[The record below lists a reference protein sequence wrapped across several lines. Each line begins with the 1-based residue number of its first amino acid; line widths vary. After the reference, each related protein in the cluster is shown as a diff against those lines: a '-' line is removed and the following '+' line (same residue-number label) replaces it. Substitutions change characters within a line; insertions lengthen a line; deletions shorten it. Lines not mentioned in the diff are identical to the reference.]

1 MKWEEEECRPPGH
14 PPGRTDPPCHLI
26 KLPAGSSSRHL
37 SADYSP
43 PSSIFLHFVAAFF
56 FSFSPRSAFLFFRLV
71 FHFLLLA
78 FRRHLAAFLWT
89 NFHFIVFFCSF
100 YLIQSN
106 LNKLRTKIDRAEKFM
121 KNHKK
126 SVQLRPPAGVTC
138 PTPPA
143 LNPVGPIG
151 TRRDQWIGH
160 AARERDLVKRNQVF
174 IVEIMKEEINAI
186 LKTRN
191 NPVNFLKWS
200 S

>member
-126 SVQLRPPAGVTC
+126 KC
-138 PTPPA
+138 PTPPPSGCHLSHA
-143 LNPVGPIG
+143 PGFEPGRTNRDTAWPMDW
-151 TRRDQWIGH
+151 TRRSG
-160 AARERDLVKRNQVF
+160 AGSRK
-174 IVEIMKEEINAI
+174 KESSFYS
-186 LKTRN
+186 RN
-191 NPVNFLKWS
+191 NERRDKCNFKNTK
-200 S
+200 